1 MQIPRTKNKIFKD
14 FTCVPCFSIP
24 VLSVLLNTSVGD
36 SEVTLF
42 GISKSY
48 GIASMC
54 LALIAVTTKCKTTI
68 RVKAMNVNF
77 QDLRKKTIGFRRDQ
91 FLIMGY

>member
-1 MQIPRTKNKIFKD
+1 MNPEDNYRILNHVCKFLEPKIKIFKD
-14 FTCVPCFSIP
+14 FTCVPCFSVP

-77 QDLRKKTIGFRRDQ
+77 
-91 FLIMGY
+91 

>member
-14 FTCVPCFSIP
+14 FTCVPCVSIP
-24 VLSVLLNTSVGD
+24 VLSVLLNTSAGD

-54 LALIAVTTKCKTTI
+54 LALIAVTKCKTTI

-77 QDLRKKTIGFRRDQ
+77 
-91 FLIMGY
+91 

>member
-1 MQIPRTKNKIFKD
+1 MNPEDNYRILNHVCKFLEPKIKYLK
-14 FTCVPCFSIP
+14 TLQCVPCFSIP

-77 QDLRKKTIGFRRDQ
+77 
-91 FLIMGY
+91 